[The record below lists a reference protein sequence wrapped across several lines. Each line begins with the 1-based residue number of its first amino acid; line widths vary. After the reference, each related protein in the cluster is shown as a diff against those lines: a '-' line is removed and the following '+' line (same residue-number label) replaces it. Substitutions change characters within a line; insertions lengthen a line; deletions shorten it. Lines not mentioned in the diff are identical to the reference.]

1 MGIKF
6 DELRKVVLF
15 TSPLVV
21 GFLTQKAMQ
30 FIDTY
35 MLGWLGP
42 GALAAAVIA
51 TNIFIMIL
59 VFSMGA
65 LSVVGVF
72 IVQANAA
79 NKPKD
84 VVINLQNGV
93 FLALL
98 LSLPSMA
105 LVWFVPYALVK
116 LAIAPDVLQNIKLLL
131 HALMWGLPG
140 YLLFLVFREYISAF
154 FKTRIIL
161 LISAVSLILAA
172 VGNYVLIYGK
182 YGFPALGIAGVGYAG
197 SCVMWFMFLALFVF
211 SLSSVELKKHLALTT
226 MKFSFSRLKSMLA
239 VGASSGMLFMLE
251 GGMFLLAA
259 LLMSNFGVNAL
270 AAHQIVIQCMNIA
283 YAIPSGLSMAA
294 ALLIGHSV
302 GENDYSKMKRMA
314 SICYG
319 LGIAV
324 SLIVSAIFVFAPHA
338 LVSIFLKPN
347 CVGYHEI
354 VMYSISFFAIAAVFQ
369 TADMLQTI
377 TNGVLRG
384 FKDTQIPL
392 FISLACYWLLGIP
405 CAYYLSSYTSLGAK
419 GIWYAL
425 GISLASASVILLIRL
440 FNKMHLFSMNEAIKS
455 NPN

>member
-1 MGIKF
+1 
-6 DELRKVVLF
+6 
-15 TSPLVV
+15 
-21 GFLTQKAMQ
+21 
-30 FIDTY
+30 
-35 MLGWLGP
+35 
-42 GALAAAVIA
+42 
-51 TNIFIMIL
+51 
-59 VFSMGA
+59 
-65 LSVVGVF
+65 
-72 IVQANAA
+72 
-79 NKPKD
+79 
-84 VVINLQNGV
+84 
-93 FLALL
+93 
-98 LSLPSMA
+98 
-105 LVWFVPYALVK
+105 
-116 LAIAPDVLQNIKLLL
+116 
-131 HALMWGLPG
+131 
-140 YLLFLVFREYISAF
+140 
-154 FKTRIIL
+154 
-161 LISAVSLILAA
+161 
-172 VGNYVLIYGK
+172 
-182 YGFPALGIAGVGYAG
+182 
-197 SCVMWFMFLALFVF
+197 
-211 SLSSVELKKHLALTT
+211 
-226 MKFSFSRLKSMLA
+226 
-239 VGASSGMLFMLE
+239 
-251 GGMFLLAA
+251 
-259 LLMSNFGVNAL
+259 
-270 AAHQIVIQCMNIA
+270 
-283 YAIPSGLSMAA
+283 
-294 ALLIGHSV
+294 
-302 GENDYSKMKRMA
+302 MKRMA